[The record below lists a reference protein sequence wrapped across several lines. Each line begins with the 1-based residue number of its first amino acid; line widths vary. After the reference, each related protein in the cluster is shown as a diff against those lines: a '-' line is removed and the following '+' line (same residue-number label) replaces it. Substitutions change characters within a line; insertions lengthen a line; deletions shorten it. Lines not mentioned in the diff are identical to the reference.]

1 MTFKELIIVVGGF
14 MLVLFGLTGGLWLV
28 ERWYASYQ
36 CRQYGEITER
46 EVRFSYVSGCF
57 VKMDDGRFVYYG
69 EIRQV
74 NEN

>member
-1 MTFKELIIVVGGF
+1 MTLKEIIIVVGGF
-14 MLVLFGLTGGLWLV
+14 MLLVFGLSGGLALFD
-28 ERWYASYQ
+28 RWYADYK
-36 CRQYGEITER
+36 CHQYGEITER

-57 VKMDDGRFVYYG
+57 VKMDDGRFVHYR